1 MELVLSLYGMSVAV
15 DTGVGVLDRVVAVL
29 DAVEDGAGTFSA
41 IVATTGLPR
50 STVHRLLRAMEA
62 HGLVTE
68 PGDGA
73 YRLGPRLLRLASNAA
88 ADLPLRDI
96 ARPALEDLAR
106 HTGESAQLYVRA
118 RDARVCVDAVES
130 ERELRTIVPV
140 GAALPLTAG
149 SAGKVFLAWASS
161 DRERD
166 RLIAAAVPLTPS
178 TPTGDR
184 LRREV
189 AAARRAGYASSGSER
204 QEGVGSVSAPVLGP
218 DGTLVAVVSVSGPS
232 ARLGREGAAAYAD
245 AVIEAADA
253 IGTALAGASGA

>member
-1 MELVLSLYGMSVAV
+1 MSVAV

-29 DAVEDGAGTFSA
+29 DAVEGGAGTFSE
-41 IVATTGLPR
+41 IVATTRLPR

-62 HGLVTE
+62 HGLITE

-73 YRLGPRLLRLASNAA
+73 YRLGPRLLRLANAA
-88 ADLPLRDI
+88 ADLPLRDL

-118 RDARVCVDAVES
+118 RDARICVDTVES

-140 GAALPLTAG
+140 GASLPLTAG
-149 SAGKVFLAWASS
+149 SAGKVFLAWAPS

-204 QEGVGSVSAPVLGP
+204 QEGVGSVSAPVLGT

-232 ARLGREGAAAYAD
+232 ARLGRGGAAAYAD

-253 IGTALAGASGA
+253 IGTALAGVSGA